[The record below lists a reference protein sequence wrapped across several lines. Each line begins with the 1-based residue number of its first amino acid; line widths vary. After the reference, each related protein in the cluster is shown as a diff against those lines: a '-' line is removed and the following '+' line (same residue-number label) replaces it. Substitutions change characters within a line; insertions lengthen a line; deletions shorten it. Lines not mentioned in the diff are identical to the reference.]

1 MSEDEEYLDRR
12 AVSGSGTG
20 LFVGLLLCAVL
31 LGGLGAIVATVR
43 THNLIAIIVV
53 VVAVLV
59 AASRLTPLI
68 VAPLA
73 KGTVRLSSRGIL
85 TSGPLMQL
93 QVDWAEIVA
102 IDVLR
107 RGRGRSVSVLLRDGN
122 RRELAAPREQ
132 GSGRSA
138 EFDEQ
143 VAKVVRWWEAHRPA
157 DFVPPDSAGAVRR
170 RRYRRSGAPRS
181 GAPRSARRVV
191 RPRPMLTRTR
201 GTIEDASATEP
212 AVTEPPAGVTEPPAA
227 EPPTAAAATPSRPR
241 PSRPRPHPPSHPWPP
256 LPRPRWP
263 PNRPRSSSR
272 WSSSARGGAG
282 GAAEVRLRAHPGDV
296 PAPGQH
302 GDDRG
307 EYQQRDHR
315 GDEVLPGLAA
325 LFHRACQLTGRG
337 W

>member
-1 MSEDEEYLDRR
+1 VSEDEEYLDRR

-20 LFVGLLLCAVL
+20 LFVGFLLCAVL

-59 AASRLTPLI
+59 AASRLAPLI

-102 IDVLR
+102 IEVLR

-170 RRYRRSGAPRS
+170 RRYRRSGAARS

-212 AVTEPPAGVTEPPAA
+212 AVTEPPAAVTEPPADA
-227 EPPTAAAATPSRPR
+227 TEPPSTEPPTAAAEPPPATPTE
-241 PSRPRPHPPSHPWPP
+241 PPMAAAAAPTV
-256 LPRPRWP
+256 
-263 PNRPRSSSR
+263 
-272 WSSSARGGAG
+272 
-282 GAAEVRLRAHPGDV
+282 AAEPTTVEQSMVIEHPR
-296 PAPGQH
+296 
-302 GDDRG
+302 RG
-307 EYQQRDHR
+307 RWR
-315 GDEVLPGLAA
+315 
-325 LFHRACQLTGRG
+325 R
-337 W
+337 